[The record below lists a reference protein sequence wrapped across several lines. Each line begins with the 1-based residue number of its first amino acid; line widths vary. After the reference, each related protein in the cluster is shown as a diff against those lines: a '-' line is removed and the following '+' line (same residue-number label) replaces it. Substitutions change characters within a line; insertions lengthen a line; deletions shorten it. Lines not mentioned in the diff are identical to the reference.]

1 MHKRVFSRRL
11 FLVALALALL
21 PTITTAAAADP
32 QHGSVAFVEVKYGNM
47 STYQAS
53 AVEVSADG
61 KFLYL
66 GLAGGEITV
75 FSRDSGDGSL
85 FLVESI
91 NDPGGGGSIGLFG
104 LSDIVISPD
113 GKHLY
118 TCSYHDDA
126 ITVFT
131 RNTITGQLTYYGM
144 LKDGVTAN
152 GLDGAQSLAIS
163 PDGNYVYAASVDDNA
178 IPRFSR
184 NSTTGALTYLG
195 VIIDGS
201 GPVQDLAGVFG
212 LTISP
217 DGKHLYAAA
226 NDDDALTTFDRNVS
240 TGQLSYVEREKDGEA
255 GVDGLNGARSVA
267 VSPDGKHVYVSA
279 WYDDSVATFSRN
291 STSGAL
297 TYVEVDKDGVN
308 GVAGL
313 DAASDVVVSPDSKH
327 VYVSSYGDDSIVVFS
342 RNTSSGR
349 LTYLQRV
356 EDNTGSADGL
366 EGALQMA
373 IGPAGNHVYVASRIE
388 GALAILRR
396 EAGTGN
402 LQYVHTVE
410 DMHYADGP
418 VGVAVSPDGKN
429 LYVASNVNSTLS
441 VLSRNPLTGK
451 VRQLENFRD
460 NDGVVNGLADARA
473 VAVSPDGKHV
483 YVAGH
488 GDSGIAWFIR
498 NSTSGT
504 LVYGGVVLNSDPG
517 VSGLGGI
524 QSLAVSPTGAYVY
537 AVSAGDD
544 ALVVLRRDTSTGA
557 LTYLKHF
564 LDSTPG
570 IDGLDGAYA
579 VATSSGG
586 GHIYVAAYSDDSI
599 AHFEWEKPAGL
610 TFRSVIKDGVGGV
623 DGLDGANSVAIS
635 PDGRRLYVASR
646 NDDAISVLDRSTT
659 SGYLLYDS
667 CVRDTDS
674 GVDGLNGARAI
685 TMNPGG
691 TYVYVAS
698 QYDDALAVFSRD
710 VTSGD
715 LTYVTSIKDTDPGI
729 DGLNAAN
736 GIAVSPTGGH
746 IYVAGYD
753 DDAVAV
759 FVHHWQVY
767 LPLVVRNGS

>member
-1 MHKRVFSRRL
+1 MHKSVFPRRL
-11 FLVALALALL
+11 VLIALALALL
-21 PTITTAAAADP
+21 PTITTAAATDS

-66 GLAGGEITV
+66 GLAGGSITV
-75 FSRDSGDGSL
+75 FSRDSSDGSL
-85 FLVESI
+85 FLVEFI

-104 LSDIVISPD
+104 LGDIVISPD

-118 TCSYHDDA
+118 TCSGSDDA
-126 ITVFT
+126 ITVFI

-144 LKDGVTAN
+144 LKDGVSAN
-152 GLDGAQSLAIS
+152 FLDGAQSLAIS
-163 PDGNYVYAASVDDNA
+163 PDGTYVYAASVDDSA

-184 NSTTGALTYLG
+184 NSTTGALTPVG
-195 VIIDGS
+195 AIIDGL
-201 GPVQDLAGVFG
+201 GLAQDLGGVFG

-226 NDDDALTTFDRNVS
+226 NDDDALTTFSRDVS

-255 GVDGLNGARSVA
+255 GVDGLNGARSVD
-267 VSPDGKHVYVSA
+267 VSPDGNHVYVSA
-279 WYDDSVATFSRN
+279 WADDSVATFSRN

-297 TYVEVDKDGVN
+297 TYIEVDKDGVN
-308 GVAGL
+308 GVDGL
-313 DAASDVVVSPDSKH
+313 DAASDVVVSPDNAH

-342 RNTSSGR
+342 RNASSGR

-356 EDNTGSADGL
+356 VDNTGYADGL

-373 IGPAGNHVYVASRIE
+373 ISPDGGYAYVATRNE

-396 EAGTGN
+396 DAGTGN

-429 LYVASNVNSTLS
+429 LYVASNVNSKLS

-451 VRQLENFRD
+451 VRRLEGFRD
-460 NDGVVNGLADARA
+460 NVDGVNGLQGARA

-488 GDSGIAWFIR
+488 GDSGIARFSR

-504 LVYGGVVLNSDPG
+504 LIYGGVVLNSDPG

-537 AVSAGDD
+537 AVSTGDD
-544 ALVVLRRDTSTGA
+544 ALVVLTRDTSTGA

-564 LDSTPG
+564 LDATPG
-570 IDGLDGAYA
+570 IDGLNDAYA

-586 GHIYVAAYSDDSI
+586 GHVYVAGYADNSV
-599 AHFEWEKPAGL
+599 AHFKWEKPAGL
-610 TFRSVIKDGVGGV
+610 GFQSVIKDGVGGV
-623 DGLDGANSVAIS
+623 DGLWGANSIAIS
-635 PDGRRLYVASR
+635 PDGTRLYVASR
-646 NDDAISVLDRSTT
+646 NDDAIAVFRRSTT
-659 SGYLLYDS
+659 TGDLTYDS
-667 CVRDTDS
+667 CVRNTVS
-674 GVDGLNGARAI
+674 GVDGLDGARAI
-685 TMNPGG
+685 TMNPSG

-698 QYDDALAVFSRD
+698 QVDDALAVFSRD
-710 VTSGD
+710 TTSGD
-715 LTYVTSIKDTDPGI
+715 LAYFASTKDTDPGI
-729 DGLNAAN
+729 DGLDTAN
-736 GIAVSPTGGH
+736 GIAISPASNH
-746 IYVAGYD
+746 IYVASYG
-753 DDAVAV
+753 DDAVSV
-759 FVHHWQVY
+759 FVHHWQIY
-767 LPLVVRNGS
+767 LPMVVRNGS